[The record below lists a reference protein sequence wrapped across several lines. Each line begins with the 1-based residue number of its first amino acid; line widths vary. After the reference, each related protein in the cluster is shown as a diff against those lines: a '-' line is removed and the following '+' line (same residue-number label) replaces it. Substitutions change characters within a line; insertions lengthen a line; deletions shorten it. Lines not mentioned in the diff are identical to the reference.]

1 MAFYSRHTSR
11 KRMPGEDLNLLC
23 RDFLAI
29 KLALS
34 IDKRSSTNNVFPSSG
49 TIVVKSRF
57 LFRIKKAFESCD
69 GNSTNHAFRLV
80 NAVVDIATSNLRGS
94 LAIGK

>member
-11 KRMPGEDLNLLC
+11 KRMPGEDLNVLC
-23 RDFLAI
+23 RDFLTT

-34 IDKRSSTNNVFPSSG
+34 IYKRSSTNNVFPGGG
-49 TIVVKSRF
+49 TIVAKSRI
-57 LFRIKKAFESCD
+57 LFQIKKAFESSD
-69 GNSTNHAFRLV
+69 GNSTNHVFRLV
-80 NAVVDIATSNLRGS
+80 NAVIDIATSNLSGS